1 MQLDFQPTAIVR
13 LHVLVPIK
21 PPLQQS
27 DTARAPCVWIEREGR
42 GQKTKIS
49 QPTPRRIEKESSEP
63 KGWRGKKSNAEEI
76 PSGDCANDDTLLAEK
91 RHTFQRAQRMWVPTW
106 SSATWTYTCSA
117 AAHEQIT
124 HTHRKNLHTKSPSNK
139 IWASSCGQK
148 AGPRQPTTSV
158 KSCVRKMC
166 IYFST
171 CSFFVFCSLFS
182 ACRYFFPRQIH
193 SRSSCHCHFLG
204 CHHLKRWDSAT
215 SDTMQHNRW
224 ASCWVSFTVHWQQW
238 RTVALPRPPTACL

>member
-106 SSATWTYTCSA
+106 SSATWTYTCTVDVLQQHMNKSY
-117 AAHEQIT
+117 
-124 HTHRKNLHTKSPSNK
+124 THRKNLHTKSPSNK

-148 AGPRQPTTSV
+148 ACPRQPTTSV
-158 KSCVRKMC
+158 KSCVRKMWNLFLHLQFLC
-166 IYFST
+166 LLFFILCLQIFFSPPN
-171 CSFFVFCSLFS
+171 SF
-182 ACRYFFPRQIH
+182 
-193 SRSSCHCHFLG
+193 
-204 CHHLKRWDSAT
+204 
-215 SDTMQHNRW
+215 
-224 ASCWVSFTVHWQQW
+224 
-238 RTVALPRPPTACL
+238 